1 MLGLLHVLDIPD
13 HLELGSCCMRLSLA
27 AASELS
33 AELPRASAAGP
44 EVAVVQ
50 IEIRIDNCFD
60 HTKNVMM
67 VLIFWYK

>member
-1 MLGLLHVLDIPD
+1 
-13 HLELGSCCMRLSLA
+13 MRLSLA